1 METVYARQ
9 HAKGYFMLC
18 YSNIV
23 IQIIESALKPKIEN
37 NLKKKKRI
45 KLKNISF
52 ASVQFWEGK
61 NRLMVFPYIGTKV

>member
-37 NLKKKKRI
+37 NLKKKK
-45 KLKNISF
+45 KNKVKKYIICKC
-52 ASVQFWEGK
+52 AILRGK
-61 NRLMVFPYIGTKV
+61 K

>member
-37 NLKKKKRI
+37 NLTKKKNKVKKDIICKCVILR
-45 KLKNISF
+45 
-52 ASVQFWEGK
+52 GK
-61 NRLMVFPYIGTKV
+61 K

>member
-52 ASVQFWEGK
+52 ASVQF
-61 NRLMVFPYIGTKV
+61 